1 MKKKIRSTSLS
12 FFNKS
17 LFLFF
22 SINVLLCNFSYAQC
36 DLTVDAG
43 PDQMECT
50 VPTTFQLVGSVS
62 DTSLPFEWSPTTGL
76 SNPNSLTPN
85 ATVST
90 TTTYTLTGKS
100 IDYSA
105 DLIINGDF
113 SGGDT
118 GFSTDYSYNASPSFP
133 FNELVEGQYS
143 IGNDPA
149 PMHVNW
155 ESCGDH
161 TTGTGNMMN
170 VNGSEFANQ
179 NAWCQTINVTPNTEY
194 AFSAWVTSVDPNG
207 PCEIQFNINGLAVGD
222 GNIGLSN
229 TCEWINF
236 FVLWNSGTNTTA
248 EVCIE
253 DVNLAEFG
261 NDFAIDDI
269 VFAPTCTVTDE
280 VTLTVSELT
289 AFADSEHLLCSGET
303 LNLTVSSPTGNSFEW
318 SGPTGFTASGTSVSI
333 PNITTLQQGSYTVT
347 VANSDGCVIEAN
359 TAVAILESNEVESTE
374 YTCELSEVGT
384 FTQDLTNIFG
394 CDSIV
399 TLTVSLAD
407 SDLFEFTETSCDPAD
422 VGVFTQNLSNQFG
435 CDSTIITT
443 VSLDESNY
451 INLSETSCDPN
462 DVGIFT
468 QDLINQF
475 GCDSIVTTTVS
486 LDQSSLINLSDTS
499 CNPADV
505 GVFIQDL
512 SNQFGCDSTVIT
524 TITLSPNSTT
534 NLTTT
539 TCDAAGVGV
548 FTQDLSNQF
557 GCDSTVITTVVLGTS
572 MPIILFSTTCEASE
586 VGTFTQDLIDQYGC
600 DSIVIT
606 NVTLLQSHLINLS
619 TSTCDPD
626 EVGVFTQDLMNQFGC
641 DSTVI
646 TDVILDPSTVI
657 NLSDTSCDPNEV
669 GTFTQDLINQFGC
682 DSTVIT
688 TVSLIP
694 SITVNLSTMSCNP
707 NEVGVFTQ
715 DLTGESG
722 CDSIVITTVTL
733 GQNPPVNLSVTT
745 CDPDEVGVFT
755 QNLTDQLGC
764 DSTVIT
770 VVSLNPSS
778 LINLTETS
786 CDPDEVGTFTQDL
799 INQYGC
805 DSTVITTVSLDPS
818 SLINLTETSC
828 DPGEVGT
835 FTQDLVNQF
844 GCDSIVVT
852 TVELLQSDEVNISE
866 FTCDE
871 ASTGVFTQDLINQF
885 GCDSIVTTTVLLSTF
900 DECGVEMIVEEGVI
914 PCGET
919 SSSLTI
925 IATVGEAPFSYTW
938 SGVSSGSGT
947 ISALNVEELIN
958 NLPGGNYTIEL
969 SSANGFIT
977 SAQVTITQ
985 NFPPSVSAT
994 AASAYNGV
1002 EISCAG
1008 GNDGAASVQITGGTA
1023 PFQIA
1028 WSNGEDSTTIS
1039 QLVAGNYNVT
1049 VIDANGCSDTS
1060 ELNLTEP
1067 EPLGLMFSIN
1077 DIDCFEQSTGAI
1089 YTSLTGGISPY
1100 SFSLNDGDFQSLGD
1114 FTDLSAGNYEVIAID
1129 ANGCY
1134 SAEVLAI
1141 NSALQVDV
1149 DLGEDLSIEFGE
1161 GITLN
1166 AIVNIPYDSIVSVV
1180 WTAADSLD
1188 CPECF
1193 IQAVS
1198 PIISSTYAVNVV
1210 STDGCPGEDIMT
1222 VYVDQEKHIYIPNAF
1237 SPNNDGVNDEFLI
1250 FARDDEV
1257 KNIKMLSV
1265 FSRWGENVAE
1275 FFDIQPNDIN
1285 FGWNGKYKG
1294 ELLDPAVFS
1303 WVTVIEFKDGTEQIF
1318 KGDVTLLR

>member
-451 INLSETSCDPN
+451 INLSDTSCDPN

-606 NVTLLQSHLINLS
+606 NVS
-619 TSTCDPD
+619 
-626 EVGVFTQDLMNQFGC
+626 
-641 DSTVI
+641 
-646 TDVILDPSTVI
+646 LD
-657 NLSDTSCDPNEV
+657 
-669 GTFTQDLINQFGC
+669 
-682 DSTVIT
+682 
-688 TVSLIP
+688 
-694 SITVNLSTMSCNP
+694 
-707 NEVGVFTQ
+707 
-715 DLTGESG
+715 
-722 CDSIVITTVTL
+722 
-733 GQNPPVNLSVTT
+733 
-745 CDPDEVGVFT
+745 
-755 QNLTDQLGC
+755 
-764 DSTVIT
+764 
-770 VVSLNPSS
+770 PSS

-786 CDPDEVGTFTQDL
+786 CDSDEVGTFTQDL

-805 DSTVITTVSLDPS
+805 DSTVITIVSLDPS

-1198 PIISSTYAVNVV
+1198 PIMSSTYAVNVV